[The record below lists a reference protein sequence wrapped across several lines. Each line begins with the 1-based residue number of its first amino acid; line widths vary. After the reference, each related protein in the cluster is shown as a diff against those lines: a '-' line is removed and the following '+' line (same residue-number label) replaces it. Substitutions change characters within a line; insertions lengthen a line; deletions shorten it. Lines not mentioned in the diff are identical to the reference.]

1 MNLLYLKLHKRKH
14 QTQILSN
21 CVFPSE
27 INFCPQYA
35 NFPLICRVSQYLK
48 ERGDAMWYSSQI
60 WSGASLF
67 RITGAL
73 FYLLIRGGEYSWSW
87 MKKGNNKSLWQKLQK
102 ANYNQDRNWIQGLVL
117 RLRTLLSTLT
127 FIDCITWWG
136 WLWRHKKMTIMAI
149 VNYDDDYML
158 VSG

>member
-67 RITGAL
+67 RIIGAL
-73 FYLLIRGGEYSWSW
+73 FYLFIRGGEYSEV
-87 MKKGNNKSLWQKLQK
+87 GRRREIT
-102 ANYNQDRNWIQGLVL
+102 NYHYDRNLIQGLVL
-117 RLRTLLSTLT
+117 QLGTMLSTFS
-127 FIDCITWWG
+127 FIILITMINIT
-136 WLWRHKKMTIMAI
+136 KFTIILIAFKF
-149 VNYDDDYML
+149 
-158 VSG
+158 